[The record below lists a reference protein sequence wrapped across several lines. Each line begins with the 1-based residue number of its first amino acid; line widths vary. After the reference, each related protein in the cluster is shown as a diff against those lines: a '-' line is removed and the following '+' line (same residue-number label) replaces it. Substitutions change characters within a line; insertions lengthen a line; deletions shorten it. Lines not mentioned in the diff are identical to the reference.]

1 MKSFARATRLPNV
14 GGRGDYI
21 SNPDKQ
27 EQIMAKSAPVDWE
40 PYQEYER
47 SHQKT
52 ATKNNEGREII
63 VALPNEWATIPE
75 KELWSRAHF
84 LAVTAIGK
92 STDMQWAVHWNK
104 ARTDLHLHV
113 VYSERQREENPG
125 RWDRNIYHTAE
136 GKVARTK
143 ADRAKDENGKELPPV
158 HRKGELKDGF
168 SSKDPKYTEKGWLKN
183 TKERLQTQMSARW
196 GVVFEKPA
204 PLHEF
209 HEGKGKEAPVIRKK
223 NVVIRENNSRLAVLE
238 KAGIHTEKGIQLLA
252 QSLKE
257 HKVPVL
263 YAIEGKWKVKA
274 FHSPDQ
280 AVTFMEK
287 TRGTIEAEL
296 ARKAAA
302 KSKAENTPVSRTP
315 EQAEPTSTPAQ
326 PVQTAPE
333 PPKAPFADLLEAQKE
348 LYRQTFA
355 LNDTRKPLDTSELR
369 RAADIRSAAHDLTSA
384 LDSSDRAWERQ
395 RAIKG
400 LFKGKEK
407 KAAQLD
413 RYAADR
419 RAEGA
424 LETLAKLGVNT
435 RIGGIAPNL
444 SIHHREDFEGLCARA
459 KDTAADIESEA
470 YRVARPKDALKGS
483 PAAQRA
489 AEERFKALCREIP
502 LEQRRAAR
510 TALEAHES
518 EYRTKGLCP
527 LAENMAHA
535 AVFSM
540 RQRML
545 EDQPQERQREKTKSR
560 GPVR

>member
-14 GGRGDYI
+14 VGRGDYI

-63 VALPNEWATIPE
+63 VALPNEWATLPE

-263 YAIEGKWKVKA
+263 YATEGKWKVKA

-280 AVTFMEK
+280 AVAFMEK

-296 ARKAAA
+296 ARRTEA

-315 EQAEPTSTPAQ
+315 EQTQPTTPPAP

-333 PPKAPFADLLEAQKE
+333 PPKAPFADLLEAQRE

-355 LNDTRKPLDTSELR
+355 LHDDRKPLDTAELQ
-369 RAADIRSAAHDLTSA
+369 RAADIRSAAHDLMSA
-384 LDSSDRAWERQ
+384 LDRRDAAWERERSCGFFQ
-395 RAIKG
+395 
-400 LFKGKEK
+400 GKAKKEAQSDRWAAYSQAEK
-407 KAAQLD
+407 ALERLD
-413 RYAADR
+413 R
-419 RAEGA
+419 
-424 LETLAKLGVNT
+424 LGVYT
-435 RIGGIAPNL
+435 RMGGIAANL
-444 SIHHREDFEGLCARA
+444 GIHTREDFEGLSARA
-459 KDTAADIESEA
+459 REKAVEVEDEA

-510 TALEAHES
+510 TALEAHEN
-518 EYRTKGLCP
+518 EYRTKGKCP
-527 LAENMAHA
+527 LAEQLAHS
-535 AVFSM
+535 AVFGV
-540 RQRML
+540 RHRL
-545 EDQPQERQREKTKSR
+545 LADPEKERQREKVQER
-560 GPVR
+560 GQER